1 MSPKDDVCH
10 TPPHCE
16 FSPCDDIEFI
26 EEINKALK
34 QDALNPFASHV
45 PIIRYAKGLRKGTIG

>member
-10 TPPHCE
+10 TPPHYE

-26 EEINKALK
+26 EEIK
-34 QDALNPFASHV
+34 QRA
-45 PIIRYAKGLRKGTIG
+45 